1 MPSYTHWTT
10 DEISQ
15 LSKLY
20 QMDFTFEEMSRALDR
35 SPRAIEHALK
45 NLLTQDLI
53 RTSSRKVM
61 RKYNLTP
68 EVLQNDLVPAKYYIP
83 GEKSAFVIVLS
94 VLVLYVLI
102 VGIGWIVARE

>member
-1 MPSYTHWTT
+1 MPSYMHWTT
-10 DEISQ
+10 DEINQ

-45 NLLTQDLI
+45 NLITQDLI
-53 RTSSRKVM
+53 RTSSRKVLK
-61 RKYNLTP
+61 KYNITKD
-68 EVLQNDLVPAKYYIP
+68 VLQNDLVPAKYYVAE
-83 GEKSAFVIVLS
+83 EKSAFMIVLA

-102 VGIGWIVARE
+102 VGIGWIVAQE